1 MPTQRR
7 RIGFLPS
14 SEVQNIIDKVC
25 NHNKL
30 SQSKVTGILVE
41 EALRSRGVLNTSI
54 KELSFKFC
62 SNNGEVLSIP
72 NKKLN
77 NGMPIV
83 EDNNHLDDVS
93 IKDEVQMIN
102 DYIEFKFFK
111 NIMNRNKSK
120 IKEQCH
126 TLLEKLEYYLN
137 MGLEA

>member
-62 SNNGEVLSIP
+62 SDNGEKLLISNKTDNSEIP
-72 NKKLN
+72 N
-77 NGMPIV
+77 V
-83 EDNNHLDDVS
+83 ENKPTLDDES

-111 NIMNRNKSK
+111 NIMNRNKSR
-120 IKEQCH
+120 IKE
-126 TLLEKLEYYLN
+126 
-137 MGLEA
+137 

>member
-14 SEVQNIIDKVC
+14 SEVQNIIDKIS

-54 KELSFKFC
+54 NEKSFKFC
-62 SNNGEVLSIP
+62 SNKGDVLSIP
-72 NKKLN
+72 NTIFN
-77 NGMPIV
+77 NEIPKF
-83 EDNNHLDDVS
+83 EDNTHLDDES
-93 IKDEVQMIN
+93 RNDEVKMIN

-111 NIMNRNKSK
+111 NMMNRNKSR
-120 IKEQCH
+120 IKE
-126 TLLEKLEYYLN
+126 
-137 MGLEA
+137 